1 MQEKLIIEHFKE
13 KYPKIEEWL
22 MEAKM
27 VGMSFEE
34 YFYNKNLIPVSE
46 FLDFKAKI
54 YNLPIKKF
62 EIDETIP
69 LEIINKIPEKTALN
83 YKVLCFDY
91 KQNILYL
98 GVVDPEIPQLNE
110 KVIEVLKQTLKL
122 QEVKLFLISIQDFY
136 IHLEDYHNFEEELK
150 KLVLDFRS
158 QKGRKVEE
166 KEMFALAEAITSAE
180 EGPVIKML
188 EIIIRKA
195 VALRASDI
203 HIEPLPDRLRVRF
216 RLFGDLKTVAV
227 LPKDMQ
233 QPLINRVKILTNLR
247 LDEQR
252 IPQDARFRATV
263 QGREIDFR
271 VGIFPTINGEKA
283 AIRILDPLVGLKKIQ
298 DLGLADYHYE
308 IIKRN
313 IRRSYGLILVTGP
326 TGSGKTTT
334 LNALLQEINR
344 EEINIV
350 SLEDPVEYKIT
361 GVNQSQVRPEIGYSF
376 ANGLREI
383 LRQDPDVILVGEIRD
398 EETAELVTHA
408 ALTGHLVLSTLHTNT
423 SLGAIPRLIDMGVK
437 PYFIPSI
444 INLVIAQRLVRQIC
458 QNCKEEIEVPPELK
472 GEIEKVLE
480 TAPEK
485 FKNIKVKAFKG
496 KGCEKC
502 NFRGYVGRIG
512 IFEMFEMTKEIASA
526 ISKGLTEAEMFDLVR
541 KQDFISM
548 RLDGIIKASEGRV
561 FIDEV
566 FKVT

>member
-1 MQEKLIIEHFKE
+1 MKEESLISYFKE

-22 MEAKM
+22 MEAKIL
-27 VGMSFEE
+27 GMTFEE
-34 YFYNKNLIPVSE
+34 YAYNKNLIPIKE
-46 FLDFKAKI
+46 ILDFKAQI
-54 YNLPIKKF
+54 YNLPIKTF
-62 EIDETIP
+62 EMDEVIP

-83 YKVLCFDY
+83 YKILAFDY

-98 GVVDPEIPQLNE
+98 GVVDPEVPQLQE
-110 KVIEVLKQTLKL
+110 KVIEVLKQNLKL
-122 QEVKLFLISIQDFY
+122 QEVKIFLISIQDFY

-150 KLVLDFRS
+150 KLTIDFRS
-158 QKGRKVEE
+158 QKGRKIEE
-166 KEMFALAEAITSAE
+166 KEMFALSQEITVGE

-188 EIIIRKA
+188 ELIIRKA

-203 HIEPLPDRLRVRF
+203 HIEPLPDRLRIRF
-216 RLFGDLKTVAV
+216 RLFGDLKTVAL
-227 LPKDMQ
+227 LPKDLQ

-350 SLEDPVEYKIT
+350 SLEDPVEYKIA

-458 QNCKEEIEVPPELK
+458 QNCKEETDIPPELK
-472 GEIEKVLE
+472 SEIKKVLAE
-480 TAPEK
+480 APPEYQDLE
-485 FKNIKVKAFKG
+485 VKAFRG
-496 KGCEKC
+496 RGCEKC
-502 NFRGYVGRIG
+502 HFRGYIGRIG
-512 IFEMFEMTKEIASA
+512 IFEMFEMTKEIAQA
-526 ISKGLTEAEMFDLVR
+526 VSKGLTEAEMFDLVK
-541 KQDFISM
+541 KQNFISM
-548 RLDGIIKASEGRV
+548 RLDGIIKASQGRV
-561 FIDEV
+561 FLDEI

>member
-1 MQEKLIIEHFKE
+1 MKEESLISYFKE

-22 MEAKM
+22 MEAKIL
-27 VGMSFEE
+27 GMTFEE
-34 YFYNKNLIPVSE
+34 YAYNKNLIPIKE
-46 FLDFKAKI
+46 ILDFKAQI
-54 YNLPIKKF
+54 YNLPIKTF
-62 EIDETIP
+62 EMDEVIP

-83 YKVLCFDY
+83 YKILAFDY

-98 GVVDPEIPQLNE
+98 GVVDPEVPQLQE
-110 KVIEVLKQTLKL
+110 KVIEVLKQNLKL
-122 QEVKLFLISIQDFY
+122 QEVKIFLISIQDFY

-150 KLVLDFRS
+150 KLTIDFRS
-158 QKGRKVEE
+158 QKGRKIEE
-166 KEMFALAEAITSAE
+166 KEMFALSQEITVGE

-188 EIIIRKA
+188 ELIIRKA

-203 HIEPLPDRLRVRF
+203 HIEPLPDRLRIRF
-216 RLFGDLKTVAV
+216 RLFGDLKTVAL
-227 LPKDMQ
+227 LPKDLQ

-350 SLEDPVEYKIT
+350 SLEDPVEYKIA

-458 QNCKEEIEVPPELK
+458 QNCKEETDISPELK
-472 GEIEKVLE
+472 SEIKKVLAE
-480 TAPEK
+480 APPEYQD
-485 FKNIKVKAFKG
+485 FEVKAFRG
-496 KGCEKC
+496 RGCEKC
-502 NFRGYVGRIG
+502 HFRGYIGRIG
-512 IFEMFEMTKEIASA
+512 IFEMFEMTKEIAQA
-526 ISKGLTEAEMFDLVR
+526 VSKGLTEAEMFDLVK
-541 KQDFISM
+541 KQNFISM
-548 RLDGIIKASEGRV
+548 RLDGIIKASQGRV
-561 FIDEV
+561 FLDEI

>member
-1 MQEKLIIEHFKE
+1 MKEDILIQYLKE
-13 KYPKIEEWL
+13 KYPKIEDWVL
-22 MEAKM
+22 EAKIT
-27 VGMSFEE
+27 GLGIEE
-34 YFYNKNLIPVSE
+34 YLYSKNLIPSQE
-46 FLDFKAKI
+46 ILEIKAKI
-54 YNLPIKKF
+54 YNLPIKTF
-62 EIDETIP
+62 EQDEVIP
-69 LEIINKIPEKTALN
+69 KEIINKIPEKTALN
-83 YKVLCFDY
+83 YKILVFDL
-91 KQNILYL
+91 KQDILYL
-98 GVVDPEIPQLNE
+98 GVVDPDIPQFNE
-110 KVIEVLKQTLKL
+110 KVIEVLKHNLKL
-122 QEVKLFLISIQDFY
+122 KEVKVFLISIQDFY
-136 IHLEDYHNFEEELK
+136 IHLEDYYNFEEELK
-150 KLVLDFRS
+150 KLALDFRS
-158 QKGRKVEE
+158 QRGRKLEE
-166 KEMFALAEAITSAE
+166 KESFALTQETITTE
-180 EGPVIKML
+180 EGPIIKMF
-188 EIIIRKA
+188 EITVRKA

-203 HIEPLPDRLRVRF
+203 HIEPLPDKLRIRF
-216 RLFGDLKTVAV
+216 RLFGDLKTMV
-227 LPKDMQ
+227 LLSKDFH
-233 QPLINRVKILTNLR
+233 QPLINRLKILTNLR

-283 AIRILDPLVGLKKIQ
+283 AIRILDPIIGLKKIQ
-298 DLGLADYHYE
+298 DLGLNDYHYE

-313 IRRSYGLILVTGP
+313 IKRSFGLILVTGP

-350 SLEDPVEYKIT
+350 SLEDPVEYKIL

-437 PYFIPSI
+437 PYFIPSML
-444 INLVIAQRLVRQIC
+444 NLVIAQRLVRQIC
-458 QNCKEEIEVPPELK
+458 PNCREETEIPSELK
-472 GEIEKVLE
+472 DEIKKVLKD
-480 TAPEK
+480 APEK
-485 FKNIKVKAFKG
+485 FKNLNVKSFRG

-502 NFRGYVGRIG
+502 KFRGYIGRIG
-512 IFEMFEMTKEIASA
+512 IFEMFELTKEIAQA
-526 ISKGLTEAEMFDLVR
+526 IGKGLTETEMFELVK

-548 RLDGIIKASEGRV
+548 RLDGIIKSTEGRV